1 MEVLS
6 QVMMTLVA
14 VVSSTA
20 LWNFLSDKLK
30 VRAEQKK
37 QQLANDDTVLY
48 RDDLKARVSNL
59 EKLLLRSTNEKDE
72 LNAKVLQLTGEVSS
86 LKVKVEFLEKEN
98 ERLKNLK

>member
-37 QQLANDDTVLY
+37 EQLANDDTVLY